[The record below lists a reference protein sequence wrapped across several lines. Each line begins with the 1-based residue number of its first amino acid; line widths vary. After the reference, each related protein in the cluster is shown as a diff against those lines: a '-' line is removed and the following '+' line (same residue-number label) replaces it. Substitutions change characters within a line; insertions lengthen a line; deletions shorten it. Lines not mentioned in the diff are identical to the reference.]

1 MVDYSKWKNI
11 EVRKR
16 FRLLSRII
24 ISPSKPNFKVSD
36 DEDDTH
42 PNIDTPSLFRWRHQA
57 RVERMEEHEH
67 EKKALEMKKKEAEQ
81 KLKELKEKVS
91 KESGDK
97 AILVKELEKVDEQT
111 KKLQLEEQELKKK
124 EKLQPWN
131 VDNLSQPKFSKTIIN
146 KKEEAKS
153 YDEMTDEEKEQ
164 HMKKFIK
171 DNEPLIKKYGMLR
184 RFDDSKK
191 FLVENNLL
199 VHEDTANYL
208 VIWCINLEM
217 EDKHELMTH
226 VAHQCICMQYML
238 ELSKQLKTDPRA
250 CIAPFFERIQ
260 VADIEYKRQFED
272 EIKAFIGRIERRSKE
287 KIAEAIREQEAEEE
301 KERLE
306 RLGPGGLDPADVFE
320 SLPEELQKCFESRDT
335 DLLKQVIANMPE
347 EEARYHMKRC
357 VESGLWVA
365 DANANEDGLV
375 EEKVPKQPAAPHDD
389 LDLD

>member
-1 MVDYSKWKNI
+1 M
-11 EVRKR
+11 
-16 FRLLSRII
+16 
-24 ISPSKPNFKVSD
+24 NFKFFKQKISSQQVSD
-36 DEDDTH
+36 DEDETH

-57 RVERMEEHEH
+57 RVERMEEQEH
-67 EKKALEMKKKEAEQ
+67 EKKALEMKFKENEKKR
-81 KLKELKEKVS
+81 KELKEKVT
-91 KESGDK
+91 KEASDSDALK
-97 AILVKELEKVDEQT
+97 KELSKLDEQA
-111 KKLQLEEQELKKK
+111 KKLQLEEEELKKK

-131 VDNLSQPKFSKTIIN
+131 VDTLSQPVFSKTIIN
-146 KKEEAKS
+146 KKEEAKP
-153 YDEMTDEEKEQ
+153 YNEMTDEEKEQ
-164 HMKKFIK
+164 HMKKFVK
-171 DNEPLIKKYGMLR
+171 DNEALIKQYGMLR
-184 RFDDSKK
+184 RFEDSKT
-191 FLVENNLL
+191 FLLEHNLL

-250 CIAPFFERIQ
+250 CIGPFFERIQ
-260 VADIEYKRQFED
+260 VADVEYRRQFDD

-287 KIAEAIREQEAEEE
+287 KIAEAIKEQEAEEE
-301 KERLE
+301 RERLE

-347 EEARYHMKRC
+347 EDARYHMKRC

-365 DANANEDGLV
+365 DANANEHGLV
-375 EEKVPKQPAAPHDD
+375 EEKVPKQDPAPPADD